1 MAVRKELVE
10 AAKDLRYLL
19 SRGYRRE
26 PSLKLVGDKYQ
37 LSRLERLALYRAVYD
52 EGTAKA
58 RRGKLADPA
67 EASGKK
73 LAVDGYNVL
82 ITLEAA
88 LSGAPLI
95 LCDDGAV
102 RDLTASHGK
111 HKPTKRTLKALRLLI
126 EFLKEAKP
134 SEANFFFDSQV
145 GGSGEL
151 AAKVRRMLAEAGL
164 RGTAKAVKRGDKAA
178 LLGGEIIATSD
189 SALIDKARLA
199 IDIAQKII
207 TEKRLAE
214 PVKLSDPSGGAT
226 RRRP

>member
-1 MAVRKELVE
+1 MAVRKELAE
-10 AAKDLRYLL
+10 AAEDLRYLL
-19 SRGYRRE
+19 ARGYRRE
-26 PSLKLVGDKYQ
+26 PALKLVGDKRR
-37 LSRLERLALYRAVYD
+37 LSRLERLMLYRGVYD
-52 EGTAKA
+52 GATAEA
-58 RRGKLADPA
+58 RRRKLADPA
-67 EASGKK
+67 EASGRR

-95 LCDDGAV
+95 LCDDGVV

-111 HKPTKRTLKALRLLI
+111 HKATERTAKALRLLI
-126 EFLKEAKP
+126 GFLKEAKP

-151 AAKVRRMLAEAGL
+151 AAKVGRMLAEAGL
-164 RGTAKAVKRGDKAA
+164 KGSARAVKRGDKAA
-178 LLGGEIIATSD
+178 LLGGEIVATSD

-207 TEKRLAE
+207 RERGLAE
-214 PVKLSDPSGGAT
+214 PIKLTDPG
-226 RRRP
+226 RRRA

>member
-1 MAVRKELVE
+1 MAVRKEVVE
-10 AAKDLRYLL
+10 AAEDLRYLL
-19 SRGYRRE
+19 ARGYRRE
-26 PSLKLVGDKYQ
+26 PALKLVGDKRQ
-37 LSRLERLALYRAVYD
+37 LSRLERLMLYRGVYD

-58 RRGKLADPA
+58 RRGKLADPTA
-67 EASGKK
+67 ASGRR

-95 LCDDGAV
+95 LCDDGVV

-111 HKPTKRTLKALRLLI
+111 HKPTERTLRALRLLI
-126 EFLKEAKP
+126 EFLKKVKP
-134 SEANFFFDSQV
+134 GETNFFFDSQV
-145 GGSGEL
+145 GGSGKL
-151 AAKVRRMLAEAGL
+151 AAMVGRMLAEAKL
-164 RGTAKAVKRGDKAA
+164 RGSAKAVKRGDKAA

-207 TEKRLAE
+207 MEKGLAE
-214 PVKLSDPSGGAT
+214 PVKLSDQG